1 MDILG
6 TIGFLNNMSQDDK
19 IDSLEQLVKDLMYRV
34 ESLEKR
40 LDEQAY
46 YKEHNLA

>member
-1 MDILG
+1 MDLLG
-6 TIGFLNNMSQDDK
+6 FVNDIGQDDK

-40 LDEQAY
+40 LDEQDY
-46 YKEHNLA
+46 CRKNNLV